1 MVGATA
7 LSTTSCS
14 ESLHTEKSTSPAG
27 PPPGQERVQVSTVV
41 NGRDR
46 SLEVGPDDSALHAVR
61 DQLDLTGCKHGCGH
75 GACGACTMQLDGT
88 PVATCLLPAT
98 SLHGRTVTTVE
109 GLATGGTLAAVQR
122 AFMAEDGLQCG
133 YCTPGFVVE
142 SEAFVRRWR
151 AERGAKEPDRET
163 VAEALSGHLC
173 RCAAYE
179 GIYRAVQGACAG
191 RFDQG
196 PARAERHDARE
207 KVTGAA
213 KYTVDVKLP
222 GMLHARALHSPHAH
236 ASIKSIDWTA
246 PLALPGVRGIVDLMQ
261 GRTSIR
267 HAGQE
272 IVAIAAVD
280 EATAAR
286 AVEAV
291 AIEYDVK
298 TPALSIPEAR
308 AEGAPAVYPRRKG
321 RKSAPNASE
330 GPLLPEA
337 WDGNVR
343 GPLKL
348 LSKSKRKAV
357 RALEDARDRGTAVE
371 GVWTTAAQCHTT
383 LEPHAAVAHWPTPE
397 SLVMHLSTQAVRV
410 CAEDLAERFDLR
422 RDAVTVLSD
431 YIGAGFGGKGK
442 LESEAI
448 IAAELARVCEAPVRY
463 VLDRREELMIGG
475 YRPGTQ
481 LDLSAAVDDD
491 GELAVVAKSY
501 SNSGVAVGHTV
512 TPLWRMLYPGAPKR
526 LEDIDVVTHTPA
538 GKPFRG
544 PGGPQAYWALEQAVD
559 ELAHARG
566 EDPLAMRH
574 RWDPNPARQ
583 PLYKWAEGIDAW
595 RNRAK
600 PAADKGRFR
609 RGVGLAFGTWFVFCS
624 PKTRVQVETGPDG
637 IVVSTACQDIGNGT
651 RTVLA
656 KTVAEQLGVSASDVT
671 VKVGNS
677 RFVPGPTSA
686 GSRTVSSLVPAC
698 VVACDALKEE
708 LFDDAKDRL
717 SLRGAVATTRG
728 VEHEGGIVTWS
739 KLAETSPPLAVVG
752 RRPKDKGGYFLPPVA
767 GVAFEKY
774 TSASIQIVEIEVDTR
789 LGKTRAVQTWGG
801 FGVGKL
807 VSPQLARSQAAG
819 GILQAISYTLY
830 EERRLAPGS
839 GYLLTGGLEDYRLMG
854 MGDVPELHIHFH
866 EGGYENIPHRSAGL
880 GEIVTLA
887 PPAAIGNAMFN
898 AVGWRPKD
906 LPLRPDHVLKGLRG

>member
-1 MVGATA
+1 MLVKTA
-7 LSTTSCS
+7 
-14 ESLHTEKSTSPAG
+14 
-27 PPPGQERVQVSTVV
+27 V
-41 NGRDR
+41 NGEGA
-46 SLEVGPDDSALHAVR
+46 SLEVGPDDSALHAIR

-75 GACGACTMQLDGT
+75 GACGACTMLLDGT
-88 PVATCLLPAT
+88 PVVTCLLPAT
-98 SLHGRTVTTVE
+98 SLHGRAVTTVE
-109 GLATGGTLAAVQR
+109 GIAKDGALASVQR

-133 YCTPGFVVE
+133 YCTPGFIVE
-142 SEAFVRRWR
+142 SEAFVRQWR
-151 AERGAKEPDRET
+151 AEHGAKEPDRET

-191 RFDQG
+191 RFDHG

-222 GMLHARALHSPHAH
+222 GMLYARALHSPHGH
-236 ASIKSIDWTA
+236 ASIKSLDWA
-246 PLALPGVRGIVDLMQ
+246 EALAMPGVRGIVDLMD

-286 AVEAV
+286 AVAAV
-291 AIEYDVK
+291 KVEYDVK
-298 TPALSIPEAR
+298 TPVLSIPDAR
-308 AEGAPAVYPRRKG
+308 AEGAPSVYPKRKG

-348 LSKSKRKAV
+348 LSKAKRKAV
-357 RALEDARDRGTAVE
+357 GKLDDAREKGTAVE

-383 LEPHAAVAHWPTPE
+383 LEPHAAVAQWPTE
-397 SLVMHLSTQAVRV
+397 DTLVVHVSTQAVRV
-410 CAEDLAERFDLR
+410 CAEDLAQRFDLR
-422 RDAVTVLSD
+422 QDAVTVISN
-431 YIGAGFGGKGK
+431 YIGGGFGGKGK

-448 IAAELARVCEAPVRY
+448 IATELARVCGAPVRY
-463 VLDRREELMIGG
+463 VLERREELMIGG

-481 LDLSAAVDDD
+481 LDLAAAVDDE
-491 GELAVVAKSY
+491 GELAVVAQSY

-526 LEDIDVVTHTPA
+526 LEDIDVVTHAPP

-583 PLYKWAEGIDAW
+583 PLYKWATGIDAW

-600 PAADKGRFR
+600 PGADKGRYR

-656 KTVAEQLGVSASDVT
+656 NTVAEQLGVSASDVT
-671 VKVGNS
+671 VKIGNS
-677 RFVPGPTSA
+677 RYVPGPTSA

-698 VVACDALKEE
+698 VVACHALKEE

-717 SLRGAVATTRG
+717 SLRGAVATSRG
-728 VEHEGGIVTWS
+728 VEHEGGIVPWA
-739 KLAETSPPLAVVG
+739 KLAETSPPLSVVG

-774 TSASIQIVEIEVDTR
+774 TSASIQVVEIEVDTR

-830 EERRLAPGS
+830 EERRLAPER

-854 MGDVPELHIHFH
+854 MGDAPEMHIHFH
-866 EGGYENIPHRSAGL
+866 EEGFENIPQRSAGL

-887 PPAAIGNAMFN
+887 PPAAIGNAMFH

-906 LPLRPDHVLKGLRG
+906 LPLRPDLVLKGLRG